1 MKVLICL
8 SGKIHKEILQDKYKK
23 ADYVIA
29 ADGGGNILFDSMLL
43 PDILLGDL
51 DSISNDALNFFLDK
65 NITIEEYPVE
75 KDYTDGELALIK
87 AINLNPKEVTILGA
101 IGSRLDHVFGNIGLL
116 YKLLLNDI
124 QGKIVDKN
132 NIIMMTNKNT
142 NIKAQYG
149 FRFSILPYSDNVRGL
164 SIEGGKYNLHNHDL
178 GKGETITISNEFKD
192 EFVKVT
198 LKEGIIL
205 IIISKDDDL

>member
-8 SGKIHKEILQDKYKK
+8 SGSIHKEILKDQYKK

-29 ADGGGNILFDSMLL
+29 ADGGGNILYENMLL

-51 DSISNDALNFFLDK
+51 DSISNDALNFFQDK
-65 NITIEEYPVE
+65 KVAMEKYPAE
-75 KDYTDGELALIK
+75 KDYTDGELAILK
-87 AINLNPKEVTILGA
+87 AIDLNPDEVIILGA
-101 IGSRLDHVFGNIGLL
+101 IGNRMDHVFGNIGLL
-116 YKLLLNDI
+116 YKLLLSNI
-124 QGKIVDKN
+124 QAKIIDKN
-132 NIIMMTNKNT
+132 NIIMMINKST
-142 NIKAQYG
+142 NIKAYHG
-149 FRFSILPYSDNVRGL
+149 FRFSILPYSDNVKGL
-164 SIEGGKYNLHNHDL
+164 SIMGGKYDLHNHDL

-192 EFVKVT
+192 EFVKIT